1 MRGVYPA
8 KRVISLFQAYDAF
21 SHHPQLVDLL
31 VKPHVR
37 AELGGLLTGLLPA
50 WDRRLYVERFVDE
63 LNRMWYQA
71 KEGRE
76 LSRVDDLKIN
86 LTDINLRISWK
97 LTHDLSE
104 HEIFLNLATVSYA
117 YANQLAIREY
127 QRLDRVIDLVKTLG
141 E

>member
-8 KRVISLFQAYDAF
+8 KRVLDLFRAYDAF

-31 VKPHVR
+31 VKPHIQ
-37 AELGGLLTGLLPA
+37 AELGGLLTGLSYA
-50 WDRRLYVERFVDE
+50 DRRFHVENFVAE

-76 LSRVDDLKIN
+76 LSRVADLKIN

-97 LTHDLSE
+97 LTFDPSE

-117 YANQLAIREY
+117 YANQLAIKEY
-127 QRLDRVIDLVKTLG
+127 QRLDRIIDLVKALG